1 MVPLSLSLVLMAA
14 IVTAGVLASLVWA
27 RLGPATG
34 SQTSWLGVS
43 GALALLAFAAL
54 GARGSS
60 SVLPWVPEL
69 GLSFSFSLDGFG
81 VVFLAIVGVV
91 GLAVF
96 AFSASY
102 LRGKAG
108 SARFN
113 ATMLAF
119 AGSMAG
125 LVLSADVFTLF
136 VFWEATT
143 FTSYLLIGH
152 HHQTG
157 SARRA
162 ARQAALVTGAGG
174 LAMLAGLVILSIE
187 AGTSSIA
194 GIVAARPD
202 STAAW
207 LLVLVGAMTKSAQ
220 FPFQGWLPAAMAAP
234 TPASAFLHSATM
246 VKAGIVLVGRLGPG
260 AGDVGWWAPA
270 VIAVGLVTMLVGGA
284 RALRQHDL
292 KLILAYGTVSALGLL
307 FALIGSALPSLVVGG
322 IALLVAHA
330 VYKSAL
336 FLTVGAIDAQEKT
349 RDIRRLSGL
358 RRRSPWLFVAGVAA
372 AASMA
377 GVPLTLGFA
386 SKEAALESL
395 LTESVALTALVALFS
410 ALTAAYSV
418 RFVVGGFGGAGG
430 GSRVRSSPGLLM
442 PPLLL
447 AMAGLALGL
456 FPGLL
461 AGPEAAAASALV
473 GVVDDP
479 KLVVWPGLVPAFGMS
494 MVSLVVGGLVGW
506 WTVRRTSEAEVSRSH
521 LFDQGVDRV
530 QNWAERLTSVIQ
542 NGSLPVYLGQILMVA
557 IVVPIPALVRIGV
570 LPSPPAG
577 GAVQWLVVVFL
588 VAASIAL
595 LFVKRRMAAVL
606 LLGAVGYAMSALF
619 ALAGAP
625 DVALTQVLVET
636 LVVALFALALR
647 LLPPDFST
655 RLPFAPWKV
664 GVAVLSGV
672 FAAVVTL
679 AAASVGDVPVVSEEQ
694 IALAVPEADG
704 ANVVN
709 VILVDFRALDTFGEI
724 AVLAVATLGVMALVK
739 PFGDILSSR
748 IFELRNSPILERGAR
763 IINPLLLVFAAYL
776 LFAGHNQPGGGF
788 AAGLVASGAVVIVW
802 LARGAPGVRR
812 ALRAHPAVII
822 GAGLLVAG
830 LTGLGGFVWADSFL
844 ASSLATLDLGPLGE
858 SKAVTPLLF
867 DSGVAL
873 TVLGSVAA
881 AIKGLEAA

>member
-1 MVPLSLSLVLMAA
+1 MSLSLTLLLMATVVA
-14 IVTAGVLASLVWA
+14 AGVFASLVWG
-27 RLGPATG
+27 RLSPATG
-34 SQTSWLGVS
+34 SHTSWLGAGAALTLIAVAAM
-43 GALALLAFAAL
+43 GALA
-54 GARGSS
+54 GTKT
-60 SVLPWVPEL
+60 LPWVPEL
-69 GLSFSFSLDGFG
+69 GLSFSFSIDAFG
-81 VVFLAIVGVV
+81 VAFLAIIGVV
-91 GLAVF
+91 GVAVF
-96 AFSASY
+96 AFSSSY

-119 AGSMAG
+119 AGAMTG

-136 VFWEATT
+136 VFWETT
-143 FTSYLLIGH
+143 TLTSYLLIGH

-174 LAMLAGLVILSIE
+174 LAMLAGLVILSIK
-187 AGTSSIA
+187 AGTSSIV
-194 GIVAARPD
+194 GIVEAQPD

-220 FPFQGWLPAAMAAP
+220 FPFHGWLPAAMAAP

-260 AGDVGWWAPA
+260 TGGIEWWAPA

-292 KLILAYGTVSALGLL
+292 KLILAYGTISALGLL
-307 FALIGSALPSLVVGG
+307 FALIGSALPALVVGG

-330 VYKSAL
+330 VYKSSL

-358 RRRSPWLFVAGVAA
+358 GQRSPWLFVAGIAA

-395 LTESVALTALVALFS
+395 LTESVALTALVAVFS

-418 RFVVGGFGGAGG
+418 RFVVGGFGGAADGARAR
-430 GSRVRSSPGLLM
+430 SRPGLLL

-447 AMAGLALGL
+447 AVAGLVLGL

-461 AGPEAAAASALV
+461 AGPEANAASALV
-473 GVVDDP
+473 GAVDDP

-494 MVSLVVGGLVGW
+494 MLSLVVGGLIGW
-506 WTVRRTSEAEVSRSH
+506 WTVRRPSQSEASRSH
-521 LFDQGVDRV
+521 LFDRGVDRV
-530 QNWAERLTSVIQ
+530 QNWAERLTSIIQ

-557 IVVPIPALVRIGV
+557 VVVPIPALVRMGALPP
-570 LPSPPAG
+570 LPSG
-577 GAVQWLVVVFL
+577 GLVQWLVVVFL

-625 DVALTQVLVET
+625 DVAITQVLVET

-647 LLPPDFST
+647 LLPPDFAA

-664 GVAVLSGV
+664 GVALLSGV

-679 AAASVGDVPVVSEEQ
+679 AAASVGEMPAVSEEQ
-694 IALAVPEADG
+694 VALAVPEADG

-709 VILVDFRALDTFGEI
+709 VILVDFRALDTYGEI

-739 PFGDILSSR
+739 PLGAIVSSR
-748 IFELRNSPILERGAR
+748 IFELRNSPILERGAG

-788 AAGLVASGAVVIVW
+788 AAGLVASGAVVILW
-802 LARGAPGVRR
+802 LARGAHGVRR
-812 ALRAHPAVII
+812 VLRAHPTVII
-822 GAGLLVAG
+822 GLGLFVAG
-830 LTGLGGFVWADSFL
+830 LTGLGGFLWADSFL
-844 ASSLATLDLGPLGE
+844 ASSSATFDLGPLGE
-858 SKAVTPLLF
+858 LKAVTPLLF